1 MVLNIIRRAY
11 HGSECSADDLWTPS
25 QKKFAGKSK
34 CSALRPGK
42 TLLIYPYCTRLL
54 NLFCSPRSHG
64 QQPQAFSV
72 KQTALPSRRS
82 LYLSRASRCVLPA
95 QSETRQTLL
104 FSLEISL
111 DGCAALTRR
120 CSVDGDPTKSGA
132 VLDLDDGHGQQRQL
146 QLAYVRVKA
155 KAGGFGTAIAKRSGI
170 SWMSSIKCIMVKLC
184 FKCIL
189 TGTRQMPRE

>member
-54 NLFCSPRSHG
+54 NLFCSPRSQG

-82 LYLSRASRCVLPA
+82 LYLSRASRCVPPA

-120 CSVDGDPTKSGA
+120 CSVDGAT
-132 VLDLDDGHGQQRQL
+132 L
-146 QLAYVRVKA
+146 QSLVQSWTLMVDMGSSASCSSHTCVSRPRLAA
-155 KAGGFGTAIAKRSGI
+155 SA
-170 SWMSSIKCIMVKLC
+170 L
-184 FKCIL
+184 
-189 TGTRQMPRE
+189 Q